1 MDVFSA
7 QYAGAQVIKHGGS
20 AIVCLVIFAVFL
32 VLAIAEAR
40 DKHKEAALA
49 LFAVS
54 VGLLINVV
62 ISVIYLLNW
71 LH

>member
-7 QYAGAQVIKHGGS
+7 QYAGSQVIKYGGS
-20 AIVCLVIFAVFL
+20 AIFCLVIFAVFL
-32 VLAIAEAR
+32 VLAILEAR
-40 DKHKEAALA
+40 EKNKEAALA
-49 LFAVS
+49 LSAVS

-71 LH
+71 LR

>member
-1 MDVFSA
+1 MDVFST

-32 VLAIAEAR
+32 VLAILEAR
-40 DKHKEAALA
+40 VKNKEAALA
-49 LFAVS
+49 LSAVS
-54 VGLLINVV
+54 IGSLISVV

-71 LH
+71 LR

>member
-40 DKHKEAALA
+40 AKHKEAASA

-71 LH
+71 LR